1 LIIMKKIFPFGIII
15 LLVMLYSC
23 ILNTDD
29 DLVCTEEYR
38 MLTVSLTDSID
49 NPVILTSNY
58 TEKTSTGEI
67 IDFVQEDNYFDSI
80 NRANGIYILFTDGKM
95 SMTSKSGTEFQFKG
109 FIDSVLVVC
118 EPYIIKNDGCHVLLE
133 SGNTEIVLE

>member
-1 LIIMKKIFPFGIII
+1 
-15 LLVMLYSC
+15 MLFSC
-23 ILNTDD
+23 QLNSDN

-49 NPVILTSNY
+49 NPLILTSNY
-58 TEKTSTGEI
+58 TEKTSTSEI

-80 NRANGIYILFTDGKM
+80 NRVNGIYILFTDGKM
-95 SMTSKSGTEFQFKG
+95 SMTTKSGTEFQFKG
-109 FIDSVLVVC
+109 FIDSVQVVN

-133 SGNTEIVLE
+133 S

>member
-1 LIIMKKIFPFGIII
+1 MKKIFPFCIII
-15 LLVMLYSC
+15 PFFMLFSC
-23 ILNTDD
+23 QLNSDN

-49 NPVILTSNY
+49 NPLILTSNY
-58 TEKTSTGEI
+58 TEKTSTSEI

-80 NRANGIYILFTDGKM
+80 NRVNGIYILFTDGKM
-95 SMTSKSGTEFQFKG
+95 SMTTKSGTEFQFKG
-109 FIDSVLVVC
+109 FIDSVQVVN

-133 SGNTEIVLE
+133 S